1 MILPGQADTNVSFV
15 SGVQCVGFQAMN
27 QPRQGSL
34 NVKLV

>member
-15 SGVQCVGFQAMN
+15 VMRCVSFQVMN
-27 QPRQGSL
+27 RPRQGSL